1 MNKKMP
7 KKNGFVT
14 KEYLDE
20 TLDKRLTDQTQVILV
35 AVGEI
40 MDTKL
45 TKLKEELRTDIS
57 NVKTLIDGYVKAQED
72 FKQEF
77 VIIKEEVQKIK
88 DFIKKKFKVEI
99 KAI

>member
-1 MNKKMP
+1 MP

-45 TKLKEELRTDIS
+45 TKLKEE
-57 NVKTLIDGYVKAQED
+57 
-72 FKQEF
+72 
-77 VIIKEEVQKIK
+77 VQKIK